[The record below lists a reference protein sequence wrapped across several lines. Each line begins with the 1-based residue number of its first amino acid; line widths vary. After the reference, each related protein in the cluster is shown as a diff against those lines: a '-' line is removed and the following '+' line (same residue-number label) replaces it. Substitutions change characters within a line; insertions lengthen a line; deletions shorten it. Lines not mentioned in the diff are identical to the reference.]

1 MIPYFPKTIANKG
14 LLLYVISLLTVSVAF
29 MRYAMGLV
37 WIILGLVEVSLFFAL
52 SSALSK
58 KWNVLPVKQFVKN
71 IFWIAFALRVLWVVF
86 SYFFYLNQSGQPF
99 EFGAADSLG
108 YHETAEWLAGES
120 WEMIVDYL
128 IFSAHGYSDS
138 GYPLYLTFV
147 YKIFRSNIIVVR
159 LLKAIW
165 SSWMCVLIYKLASRN
180 MEEKVARMAGLFA
193 VLMPN
198 LVLYCGLH
206 LKETEMLFLSVAFL
220 ERADYVMKSRKFSL
234 INIAVPL
241 LLAISLF
248 FFRTVLGA
256 VALFSFVTALVFAP
270 NRVMKKGRRVM
281 VAFWVIFALVVM
293 AGGTIMNEVEQVWNS
308 RGSNQDSKRMEQ
320 TSRGN
325 QWAKYAT
332 GGVMA
337 PMMFVLPFSTMVDTG
352 QENQMMIHG
361 GNFVKNF
368 MGVFVLVTLFSAL
381 FVKKNWRDFA
391 LIGSFVVGYLGVVS
405 LSGFANSERFLL
417 PGVPVLLIFWAYG
430 ISILNAKS
438 FRLVKIWYYV
448 VPVMEIGWAF
458 FKIGSR
464 GWL

>member
-1 MIPYFPKTIANKG
+1 MISYFPKTIANKG
-14 LLLYVISLLTVSVAF
+14 LLLYVISLVAVNVAF
-29 MRYAMGLV
+29 MNYAMGLV
-37 WIILGLVEVSLFFAL
+37 WIVLGVLEVSIFFL
-52 SSALSK
+52 LTSNYSK
-58 KWNVLPVKQFVKN
+58 KWSVLPAKQFIKN
-71 IFWIAFALRVLWVVF
+71 VFGIAFVLRLFWVFF
-86 SYFFYLNQSGQPF
+86 SYFFYLNQTGQPF

-108 YHETAEWLAGES
+108 YHEGSAWLAGES
-120 WEMIVDYL
+120 WREVVDYL
-128 IFSAHGYSDS
+128 ITSRNSYSDS
-138 GYPLYLTFV
+138 GYPLYLVFV
-147 YKIFRSNIIVVR
+147 YKIFGPNIIVAR
-159 LLKAIW
+159 LLKAVW

-270 NRVMKKGRRVM
+270 NRVMKKGRRIM
-281 VAFWVIFALVVM
+281 VAFWVILALVVM

-308 RGSNQDSKRMEQ
+308 RGSNQDSRRSEQ

-325 QWAKYAT
+325 LWAKYAT

-337 PMMFVLPFSTMVDTG
+337 PMVFVLPFSTMVDTG

-361 GNFVKNF
+361 GNYVKNF
-368 MGVFVLVTLFSAL
+368 MGVFVLVTLFSVL

-391 LIGSFVVGYLGVVS
+391 LMGSFVVGYLGVVS

-417 PGVPVLLIFWAYG
+417 PGVPVLLILWAYG

-438 FRLVKIWYYV
+438 FRFVKIWYYV